1 MSAEVKKEVRSEIAH
16 VLFVDIVGYSK
27 LLIDQQHAQIEAL
40 NRIIRGTQEFQTAE
54 SAGRL
59 IKIPTGDGMAL
70 VFYSSPEDPVE
81 CAMEVSRALKEQPE
95 LRLRMGVHSGPVN
108 SVMDVNERA
117 NVAGAGI
124 NMAQRVMDCGDAGHI
139 LLSQRVAE
147 DLGQYAHW
155 QPHLHELGECEVK
168 HGVRV
173 SVVNFYTSELGNP
186 LLPEKFKDRAGKATG
201 KPSPPLKW
209 ALIGAAALI
218 IIALGLLIFFAKRS
232 PKTNRTSALPESDIE
247 ASALPEKSI
256 AVLPF
261 ENFSDN
267 KENAYFADGVQDE
280 ILTNLAKIADLKVIS
295 RTSVMQY
302 KTGTPRNTRE
312 IGQQLG
318 VAHLLEGSVQRV
330 GNTVRV
336 NAQLI
341 DTRTDAHTWAEKYD
355 RPLDNVFAIQSEIA
369 KTIADQLQ
377 AKLSPSEKAA
387 IEKPATTDLA
397 AYDLYLHAQSL
408 FAESSNQVRA
418 RENLT
423 QAARFLDEAIQRD
436 PKFLVAWCLLA
447 RVHGNI
453 YVDGFDHT
461 PARLEM
467 AHGAI
472 DKALQ
477 LQPDSGEAHLALA
490 DYFYHGFRDYE
501 RARTEL
507 TSARRTLPNSAEVFE
522 YTGYIDRRQGRWNDA
537 THNLERALQLD
548 PRNFFTLAQV
558 ALLYHWQHRYADE
571 VHTYDRALKI
581 VPGHPVTR
589 MLRAAAVADWRADIK
604 PYQETL
610 AAVIG
615 EEPGVASDVDD
626 PNYSLCE
633 RTAAATARTL
643 ANYPREGAVYN
654 GATFPHA
661 YWEGVAARWEGDSAK
676 IQAAFGAAR
685 AEVEK
690 VVAKQPDFPGAL
702 SLLGLID
709 AGLGRKQEALQE
721 GRRACELMPPT
732 KDAVDG
738 TNFAV
743 NLAQIYAWTGENDLA
758 IAQIAA
764 VERVPNPLSYGFLK
778 LQPQWDS
785 LRKDPRF
792 EKIVASLAPQKNNR
806 KEPVTSP

>member
-1 MSAEVKKEVRSEIAH
+1 MSADVKKEVRSEIAH

-27 LLIDQQHAQIEAL
+27 LLIDEQHAQIDAL
-40 NRIIRGTQEFQTAE
+40 NRIVRATQEFQTAE
-54 SAGRL
+54 NAGRL

-81 CAMEVSRALKEQPE
+81 CAMEISRALKEHPE

-108 SVMDVNERA
+108 SVIDVNERA
-117 NVAGAGI
+117 NVAGTGI

-155 QPHLHELGECEVK
+155 QPHLHDLGECEVK

-173 SVVNFYTSELGNP
+173 SVVNFYTNELGNP
-186 LLPEKFKDRAGKATG
+186 VLPDKFKDRKGKRVKATRA
-201 KPSPPLKW
+201 PLPKW
-209 ALIGAAALI
+209 IWIGAAAF
-218 IIALGLLIFFAKRS
+218 IIALGALIFFVRLSKVHS
-232 PKTNRTSALPESDIE
+232 TMFSGSE
-247 ASALPEKSI
+247 APPTPIPEKSI

-261 ENFSDN
+261 ENLSDK

-302 KTGTPRNTRE
+302 KTDTARNTRE
-312 IGQQLG
+312 IGKELG

-330 GNTVRV
+330 SNTVRV

-369 KTIADQLQ
+369 KTIADQLK
-377 AKLSPSEKAA
+377 AKLSASEKAA
-387 IEKPATTDLA
+387 IEKPATTDLT

-408 FAESSNQVRA
+408 FADSSNQVRA

-423 QAARFLDEAIQRD
+423 QAARFLDEAVARD
-436 PKFLVAWCLLA
+436 PQFLVAWCLLA
-447 RVHGNI
+447 RTHGNI

-461 PARLEM
+461 PVRLEM
-467 AHGAI
+467 ARGAI

-490 DYFYHGFRDYE
+490 DYYYHGFRDYQ

-507 TSARRTLPNSAEVFE
+507 TAARRTLPNSAEIFE
-522 YTGYIDRRQGRWNDA
+522 YTGYIDRRQGRWEDA
-537 THNLERALQLD
+537 TRNLERALELD

-571 VHTYDRALKI
+571 ERTYDRALTI
-581 VPGHPVTR
+581 VPGHPLTR
-589 MLRAAAVADWRADIK
+589 MLRAAVAADWKANIK

-610 AAVIG
+610 AAVIA
-615 EEPGVASDVDD
+615 EDPGVASDVDD

-633 RTAAATARTL
+633 RTASAAERTL

-654 GATFPHA
+654 GVTFPHA
-661 YWEGVAARWEGDSAK
+661 YWEGVVARWHGNSAK
-676 IQAAFGAAR
+676 VQATFGAAR
-685 AEVEK
+685 TEVEK
-690 VVAKQPDFPGAL
+690 IVAKQPDFAAGL

-709 AGLGRKQEALQE
+709 AGLGRKQDAIRE
-721 GRRACELMPPT
+721 GRRACELLPVS

-738 TNFAV
+738 VNFAV

-758 IAQIAA
+758 LEQIAA
-764 VERVPNPLSYGFLK
+764 VERKPNPLSYGFLK
-778 LQPQWDS
+778 LQPQWDA
-785 LRKDPRF
+785 LRRDPRF
-792 EKIVASLAPQKNNR
+792 EKIAASLAPHNQ
-806 KEPVTSP
+806 